1 MSLKANIFAET
12 SKIEK
17 CCMEVH
23 TSPECLDACKSE
35 DNCHGA
41 DYQAALIILQAT
53 KCASFA
59 NKFKQCCEGIIWN
72 FKLNVIWFVKT

>member
-1 MSLKANIFAET
+1 MSLIANIFEET

-17 CCMEVH
+17 CCMEVP

-53 KCASFA
+53 KCASFV
-59 NKFKQCCEGIIWN
+59 NKFKQCCEGII
-72 FKLNVIWFVKT
+72 